1 MYWRITS
8 TGTPAIGTFISI
20 DKFTKF
26 CSRLRTEHYMHMINV
41 LEFISLY
48 ILNQSDLFLMIFA
61 EWFWLIEWQ
70 CFNLSHIIFA
80 RTSFNG
86 SCCDSPLPDFNNTLL
101 WFWITHFFLSHPSDV
116 LSGDIKSPLNC
127 PQTKHFLHLLK
138 MDFQKNWYLSIVSL
152 SDLAGSS
159 IDRLMIIHSFSFII
173 PQTITLKKR
182 QHISSSA
189 VSFLMVSILTR
200 TLYSL

>member
-8 TGTPAIGTFISI
+8 AGVPATGTFISI

-26 CSRLRTEHYMHMINV
+26 CSRLRTEHYMHIINV

-80 RTSFNG
+80 RTSFNS
-86 SCCDSPLPDFNNTLL
+86 SCCDTPLHDFNNTLF

-116 LSGDIKSPLNC
+116 LSGDIKLPLNGPPNKALPTSSENRFSKKLISFHC
-127 PQTKHFLHLLK
+127 IFEWSGRIQY
-138 MDFQKNWYLSIVSL
+138 WSL
-152 SDLAGSS
+152 NDN
-159 IDRLMIIHSFSFII
+159 
-173 PQTITLKKR
+173 P
-182 QHISSSA
+182 
-189 VSFLMVSILTR
+189 
-200 TLYSL
+200 